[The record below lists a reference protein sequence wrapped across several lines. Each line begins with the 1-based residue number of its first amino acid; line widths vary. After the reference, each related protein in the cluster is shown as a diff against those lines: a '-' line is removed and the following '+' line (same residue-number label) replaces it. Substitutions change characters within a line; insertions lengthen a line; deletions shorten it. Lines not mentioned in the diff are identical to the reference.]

1 MEMPYHFVA
10 PNGIGKNKH
19 VSLFFLNCTQFLKC
33 LSWSCPIPGN
43 CPNQSRSKTRCHSS
57 GVCVAVSSA
66 TLTPSP
72 TNPTIS
78 RNAMWKRNMAT
89 DNQLVRGL
97 GGSGRHCWANQKRLI
112 FFCVQ
117 IYLHLWMY
125 LSTPLTH
132 LQNGIPHLLQ
142 NGGAW
147 YWHMILFSYK
157 VMLGVYKQI
166 FFYKMECPRRHPN
179 FHKNWFIGG
188 PRPTIPYGKCQ
199 GGWSS
204 RIIWEHQ
211 ADAFRNDP
219 HV

>member
-1 MEMPYHFVA
+1 M
-10 PNGIGKNKH
+10 
-19 VSLFFLNCTQFLKC
+19 KC

-78 RNAMWKRNMAT
+78 RNAMWKRSMAT

-125 LSTPLTH
+125 LSTPITH

-147 YWHMILFSYK
+147 HWHMILFSYK
-157 VMLGVYKQI
+157 VMLGVYKQV
-166 FFYKMECPRRHPN
+166 FFYKMECPDGTQISIKTDLYR
-179 FHKNWFIGG
+179 G
-188 PRPTIPYGKCQ
+188 PKAYHSKGEMSRGMIKVLKTI
-199 GGWSS
+199 
-204 RIIWEHQ
+204 
-211 ADAFRNDP
+211 
-219 HV
+219 